1 MAKKTNAMR
10 LLEANKINYRSVSYQ
25 YEEDQLDLTTIA
37 ESNQFDVKIIF
48 KTLVLTD
55 DKGNLVVA
63 LLSGDELLS
72 FKKLRMSVV
81 NI

>member
-25 YEEDQLDLTTIA
+25 YEEDQLDLITIA

-48 KTLVLTD
+48 KTLVLSD

-72 FKKLRMSVV
+72 FKK
-81 NI
+81 